1 MVIHVQEDD
10 RAFLESAFLF
20 WGKLS
25 RTDQDQITMGT
36 ISRSFEEGQTVKTA
50 SETCGGLLLV
60 KSGQV
65 RAFFE
70 GEGGKEMTL
79 YRLLPRDLCILSAPC
94 IIRSITFDVTLAA
107 EKKSTILQIPPN
119 LWSELS
125 ASYPA
130 VQSYSME
137 LMAARFSDV
146 MWVLDQIISKNLGQR
161 VSYFLKEQ
169 SILDETDELHLTHEA
184 IARHLGTAREV
195 VSRVLKYFEGEGAI
209 EQSRGII
216 RMVRPD
222 RLML

>member
-1 MVIHVQEDD
+1 MHQDD
-10 RAFLESAFLF
+10 RTFLESAFLF
-20 WGKLS
+20 WGGLS
-25 RTDQDQITMGT
+25 HADQDRIMKST
-36 ISRSFEEGQTVKTA
+36 ISRTYKEGQIIKAA
-50 SETCGGLLLV
+50 SESCGGLLLV

-94 IIRSITFDVTLAA
+94 IIRSITFDVTLSA
-107 EKKSTILQIPPN
+107 EKESVMLLIPPN
-119 LWSELS
+119 LWTELS
-125 ASYPA
+125 STYPS
-130 VQSYSME
+130 VQRYSME
-137 LMAARFSDV
+137 LMASRFSDV

-169 SILDETDELHLTHEA
+169 SILDGSDELHLTHES

-195 VSRVLKYFEGEGAI
+195 VSRVLKYFESEGAI

-216 RMVRPD
+216 RIVRSE
-222 RLML
+222 RLLL